1 MFRMKKNEEV
11 AADKVDGEDVEFT
24 EVEIIDGKDVI
35 LPDGQVRY
43 IGAIVSAHD
52 GFSYIGRVKR
62 GYETINTNG
71 DVFVPA
77 EFPVNGL
84 VEFDK
89 LNDDPKR
96 PGKFRTE
103 SARLAENALTEVN
116 KETRAAAL
124 MKISERSIYH
134 LGAKEIDPEQVRL
147 AAENEPFAQMLGI
160 HKKAQEISGQ
170 KIISFAENFL
180 KGTFACLASVGVYYS
195 IGADVNKDA
204 EKATIEE
211 AVRAYRANGL
221 DGQIESLREEYTKFL
236 GIRDAFMLMNASGL
250 LNAESIVPIRYL
262 PDLLVAAP
270 VWFVSAR
277 ERLEDL
283 TDQNDPKPDNAVK
296 FFCDAVGTKEFA
308 WLYQIYN
315 RRTRPLKNF
324 SGRDIVPLPIM
335 KIIESV
341 RDKFDYLVIATPYHD
356 IASRE
361 WVDPQWLRNLDPFL
375 FGFVKD
381 LPFMFLLGRWS
392 GTGLFPLLCDMIAD
406 TIDHLRLNH
415 KKLKNFPSGAFWYKG
430 LDSYQEEDG
439 ILLGGS
445 NNHGGNNVL
454 VPFALEVI
462 KAFEEGRLFEF
473 LRGEEKEKVE
483 VKIQ

>member
-1 MFRMKKNEEV
+1 MFDEKK
-11 AADKVDGEDVEFT
+11 GEATVVGDVESGDEFT
-24 EVEIIDGKDVI
+24 EVEIIDPKDLVV
-35 LPDGQVRY
+35 LEGQVRY
-43 IGAIVSAHD
+43 TGTIISVHD
-52 GFSYIGRVKR
+52 GFSYIGRIKR

-84 VEFDK
+84 VEFDE

-134 LGAKEIDPEQVRL
+134 LGAKKIDPEQVRL

-160 HKKAQEISGQ
+160 HKRAGELTGQEIV
-170 KIISFAENFL
+170 SFAENSL
-180 KGTFACLASVGVYYS
+180 KGTFACLASAGVNYS

-204 EKATIEE
+204 EKALIDE
-211 AVRAYRANGL
+211 AVRAYQANGM
-221 DGQIESLREEYTKFL
+221 DGQIQSIREEYAKFS
-236 GIRDAFMLMNASGL
+236 GIRDAFILMRANGL
-250 LNAESIVPIRYL
+250 LSAESIVPIRYL
-262 PDLLVAAP
+262 PDLLVTAP

-283 TDQNDPKPDNAVK
+283 TDQHDPRPDHAVK
-296 FFCDAVGTKEFA
+296 FFCDVVGTKEFA

-315 RRTRPLKNF
+315 RRTRPLKTF
-324 SGRDIVPLPIM
+324 SGRDIVSLPIM
-335 KIIESV
+335 KIIESA
-341 RDKFDYLVIATPYHD
+341 RNKFDYLVIATPYHD
-356 IASRE
+356 ITSRE
-361 WVDPQWLRNLDPFL
+361 WVDPQWLRSLDPFL
-375 FGFVKD
+375 FGFMKG

-415 KKLKNFPSGAFWYKG
+415 KKLKNFRSNAYWYKG
-430 LDSYQEEDG
+430 LDSYQEDDG

-473 LRGEEKEKVE
+473 LRGEEKEKME